1 MRCQKTK
8 QLSDYLEDQL
18 SVQERQEFEAHLENC
33 LHCHEV
39 LDGMVEDVYSVD
51 TMAEEELLKEPIA
64 GKIIERLPDYPL
76 GILKPKTIEEA
87 ASQMGRKKR
96 GLDLMKK
103 SALALASIAA
113 VVAMGIAVSP
123 SFATYVTGLYAS
135 TTKNV
140 SPTASNSIISTINS
154 LDLGAKQAAH
164 NGFAHPLSLSATDQG
179 ITLEVKEILADP
191 LRIII
196 AGVTKDKDGKYLEE
210 GFQSWDGEITF
221 RNKDGKIL
229 NAFYSSGGKREAGS
243 PSPEQFNWYKRNF
256 DDYQVLQR
264 QLNNFFNDEHPMPDE
279 FIVEFNVT
287 EIKCR
292 QNGVLTRTIKG
303 NWNFKIPVDMKKAK
317 NATKTV
323 KINQQYTTPQ
333 GTTFAIKEMK
343 FAPSGTLLVTETNI
357 KNSLDRDMYSFQILD
372 EKGAVAASWDD
383 VRSAYPDGNNGY
395 TLGKNVIRFA
405 SDIQYNTKNETTF
418 FTVFSSLDQTEKYT
432 LRFGEINKQE
442 KTNFKTP
449 KLTLESLAEKPVT
462 VEQNGSTITFGK
474 AELKKDKFG
483 DEEVVIDIKGILGK
497 DIVEVEGWEA
507 VDEHGV
513 ERGMDFSGK
522 NSKDDKGNVVMDGKL
537 SMDTAEFK
545 IKPGKSV
552 AAPPDKEIKE
562 LTIQYLYQRKI
573 QPDVSWEVPLQA
585 KK

>member
-1 MRCQKTK
+1 MKCQKTK
-8 QLSDYLEDQL
+8 QLNDYLEDQL
-18 SVQERQEFEAHLENC
+18 SVQERKEFEVHLENC
-33 LHCHEV
+33 LQCHEV
-39 LDGMVEDVYSVD
+39 LDSMVEDVYSVD
-51 TMAEEELLKEPIA
+51 TMAEEELLKEPIT

-76 GILKPKTIEEA
+76 GILKLKTIEEA

-96 GLDLMKK
+96 GFDLMKK

-123 SFATYVTGLYAS
+123 SFAAYVTGLYAS

-140 SPTASNSIISTINS
+140 SPTTSNSIISTINS

-164 NGFAHPLSLSATDQG
+164 NGFAHPLSLTATDQG
-179 ITLEVKEILADP
+179 ITLEIKEILADP

-210 GFQSWDGEITF
+210 EFQSWNGEITF
-221 RNKDGKIL
+221 KNKDGKIL
-229 NAFYSSGGKREAGS
+229 NAFYSSYGEREAES
-243 PSPEQFNWYKRNF
+243 PMPEQFNWYKRNF

-292 QNGVLTRTIKG
+292 QNGVPTRTIKG

-323 KINQQYTTPQ
+323 EINQQYTTPQ

-343 FAPSGTLLVTETNI
+343 FAPSGTLLAIETNI
-357 KNSLDRDMYSFQILD
+357 KGGLDRDMYSFQILD

-395 TLGKNVIRFA
+395 TFGKNVIRLA
-405 SDIQYNTKNETTF
+405 SDILYNTNNETTF
-418 FTVFSSLDQTEKYT
+418 FTVFSSLNQTGKYT
-432 LRFGEINKQE
+432 LRFAEINKQE

-474 AELKKDKFG
+474 AELKKDKYG
-483 DEEVVIDIKGILGK
+483 NEEIVIDIKGILGK
-497 DIVEVEGWEA
+497 DIVEVEGWKA

-513 ERGMDFSGK
+513 ERGMNFSGK

-545 IKPGKSV
+545 IHDGESLAV
-552 AAPPDKEIKE
+552 PPDKEIKE
-562 LTIQYLYQRKI
+562 LMIQYLYQRKI
-573 QPDVSWEVPLQA
+573 QPGISWEVPLQP